1 MINDSEKKVLMPRMV
16 GLDPNVL
23 AAEICSVQPM
33 PNNAINAFSELYKAA
48 KSRDEL
54 IEEGYKPVSN
64 LGLLWIKDDKR

>member
-1 MINDSEKKVLMPRMV
+1 MSEKKVLMPRMV

-33 PNNAINAFSELYKAA
+33 PNNAISELYKAA
-48 KSRDEL
+48 KDRDEL

-64 LGLLWIKDDKR
+64 LGLLWIKDDKHGEQI

>member
-1 MINDSEKKVLMPRMV
+1 MSEKKVLIPRMV

-23 AAEICSVQPM
+23 AADICSVQSM
-33 PNNAINAFSELYKAA
+33 PNNAISELYKAS

>member
-1 MINDSEKKVLMPRMV
+1 MDKKKVLIPRMV

-33 PNNAINAFSELYKAA
+33 PNNAISELYKAA

-54 IEEGYKPVSN
+54 IKEGYKPVSN
-64 LGLLWIKDDKR
+64 LGLMWIKDDKQ

>member
-1 MINDSEKKVLMPRMV
+1 MSEKKVLMPRIV

-23 AAEICSVQPM
+23 AADICSVQPM
-33 PNNAINAFSELYKAA
+33 PNNAISELYKAA

-54 IEEGYKPVSN
+54 IEEIYWPVSN